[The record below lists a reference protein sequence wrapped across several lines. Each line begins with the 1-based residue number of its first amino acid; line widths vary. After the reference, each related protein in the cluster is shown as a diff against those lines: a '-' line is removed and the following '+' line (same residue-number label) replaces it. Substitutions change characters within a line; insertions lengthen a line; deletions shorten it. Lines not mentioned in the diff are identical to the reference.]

1 MIHLRKATID
11 DAALLEYWDTQQHV
25 IDSDPDDDWNWRT
38 ELTRDFEWR
47 EQLMAELN
55 GKPIGFVQIIDPLL
69 EESHYWGDVPPNKRA
84 IDIWIGEEPYLNQGY
99 GTMMMKL
106 AIARCF
112 KNELVDA
119 ILIDPLKT
127 NKRAHTF
134 YKRLGF
140 EFVEERVFYGVVCF
154 VFELTRSKYEKA

>member
-38 ELTRDFEWR
+38 ELIRDFEWR

-69 EESHYWGDVPPNKRA
+69 EESHYWGDVPHKKER
-84 IDIWIGEEPYLNQGY
+84 
-99 GTMMMKL
+99 
-106 AIARCF
+106 
-112 KNELVDA
+112 
-119 ILIDPLKT
+119 LI
-127 NKRAHTF
+127 F
-134 YKRLGF
+134 G
-140 EFVEERVFYGVVCF
+140 
-154 VFELTRSKYEKA
+154 